1 MNKTQTMVKGA
12 LLAALTTVA
21 TMVIQIPSP
30 TNGFVNLGDC
40 FVLLAGWLLGPFWGF
55 LAGGIGS
62 AMADMLLGYTHYVPG
77 TFIIK
82 GLTALIAAVLF
93 EKLKKKG
100 FTSLIVSSVVGE
112 AAMVLGY
119 FLFASLI
126 LGKGMARAL
135 SIPGNVFQ
143 ATVGIIAG
151 IALYKVAEK
160 TGMTK
165 GK

>member
-21 TMVIQIPSP
+21 TMVIHIPSS

-93 EKLKKKG
+93 EKLKGKG

-112 AAMVLGY
+112 AEMVLGY

-151 IALYKVAEK
+151 IKLYKVAEK
-160 TGMTK
+160 TGMNK

>member
-21 TMVIQIPSP
+21 TMVIHIPSP

-93 EKLKKKG
+93 EKLKGKG

-112 AAMVLGY
+112 AEMVLGY

-160 TGMTK
+160 TGMNK